1 MNFIDLLCGKTGTPS
16 TVIYPAVHQPNV
28 EEISVQK
35 QHLTHHKCI
44 LCVSDL
50 PRWRPLPSQWSN
62 KAAPQPV
69 PGELLRG
76 MLQATRNSVWG
87 SAGGGEWRRGLVWP
101 PDAHV
106 PPKVFPAHKF
116 CQTLTSILS
125 PCPSTTLAYK
135 LSTICSSHLF
145 SLNSILHL
153 DSPCP
158 HAEPETAFPAD
169 DRSTHPWRQTQKGP
183 PESQQRLTT
192 WRLEYW
198 FNRKRFSFAA
208 GWTRSSKAV
217 ERKYRLSHRLSSCEE
232 EEHLIAH

>member
-28 EEISVQK
+28 EEICVQK
-35 QHLTHHKCI
+35 QHLTHHKRI

-116 CQTLTSILS
+116 CQTLTSIPS

-135 LSTICSSHLF
+135 LSTIRSSHLF
-145 SLNSILHL
+145 SLNSIFAFGLPVSACRTWDCLSSRRQIHTSL
-153 DSPCP
+153 TSNPKRP
-158 HAEPETAFPAD
+158 SGEPAKAD
-169 DRSTHPWRQTQKGP
+169 D
-183 PESQQRLTT
+183 LT
-192 WRLEYW
+192 
-198 FNRKRFSFAA
+198 F
-208 GWTRSSKAV
+208 GI
-217 ERKYRLSHRLSSCEE
+217 
-232 EEHLIAH
+232 LI